1 MAPVILP
8 GSTLGV
14 LGGGQLG
21 RMFAMAAREMGYH
34 IRALDPDPRCA
45 ARFSVEELIVA
56 RFDDI
61 HATSW
66 LASQS
71 HVVTLEIEQIAGECL
86 ERAEQIVPVRPGPE
100 AMRIIRDRIEQKT
113 FLAKYAPVG
122 PFAVARSEQ
131 ELADALAQLGPH
143 CFVKIASGGY
153 DGRGQIQTDATTLPA
168 AVWRDIGGP
177 CVVERAL
184 PIEAELSVLVARAPS
199 GEVQVYPPALNQH
212 EARILTWSVLPAP
225 IDPKLEQRA
234 REIARG
240 IATALGIEGLLCV
253 ELFLV
258 GGDLLVNELA
268 PRPHNSYH
276 ASVLGC
282 VTSQFEQ
289 HVRAVCN
296 LPLGATDMMR
306 PAAIYNLLGD
316 IWQPQPPA
324 FDRALAL
331 PGVRVHLYG
340 KAVARPGRKMGHLS
354 ATAPTPS
361 EAVARVRKA
370 YALLT
375 GSADVPESH

>member
-1 MAPVILP
+1 MNAPVILP

-71 HVVTLEIEQIAGECL
+71 HVVTLEIEQIAGDCL
-86 ERAEQIVPVRPGPE
+86 ERAAQIVPVRPGPQ
-100 AMRIIRDRIEQKT
+100 AMSIIRDRIEQKT
-113 FLAKYAPVG
+113 FLAKHVPVG
-122 PFAVARSEQ
+122 PFGVVRNEEDMAA
-131 ELADALAQLGPH
+131 ALQTVGPR

-153 DGRGQIQTDATTLPA
+153 DGRGQIETDATSDPK
-168 AVWRDIGGP
+168 AVWEQIGGP
-177 CVVERAL
+177 CVVEKAL
-184 PIEAELSVLVARAPS
+184 PIEAELSVLVARSPS
-199 GEVQVYPPALNQH
+199 GEVQVYPPALNHH

-234 REIARG
+234 REIAQV
-240 IATALGIEGLLCV
+240 IASALGIEGLLCV

-258 GGDLLVNELA
+258 AGDLLVNELA

-296 LPLGATDMMR
+296 LPLGQTDMMR

-316 IWQPQPPA
+316 IWEPTAPA

-354 ATAPTPS
+354 ATAPTPN
-361 EAVARVRKA
+361 EAVERVQQA

-375 GSADVPESH
+375 NAH

>member
-1 MAPVILP
+1 MASPVILP

-34 IRALDPDPRCA
+34 IRALDPDPKCA

-86 ERAEQIVPVRPGPE
+86 ERAAQIVPVRPGPA
-100 AMRIIRDRIEQKT
+100 AMQIIRDRIEQKT
-113 FLAKYAPVG
+113 FLAKHVPVG
-122 PFAVARSEQ
+122 PFHVVRSEQ
-131 ELADALAQLGPH
+131 EMAAALTHVGPR

-153 DGRGQIQTDATTLPA
+153 DGRGQIETNA
-168 AVWRDIGGP
+168 ASTASSIWEQIGGP
-177 CVVERAL
+177 CVVEKAL

-199 GEVQVYPPALNQH
+199 GEVQVYPPARNHH

-225 IDPKLEQRA
+225 IEPRLEQRA
-234 REIARG
+234 REIARE

-258 GGDLLVNELA
+258 AGDLLVNELA

-296 LPLGATDMMR
+296 LPLGQTDMMR

-316 IWQPQPPA
+316 IWEPAAPA

-354 ATAPTPS
+354 ATAPS
-361 EAVARVRKA
+361 ANEAVERVQQA

-375 GSADVPESH
+375 GASGGT